1 MEPTMCIFSPSASI
15 PVKCVDFAAIG
26 LEHHV
31 ATFSIVPAVPWILP
45 LSSGAEKRIV
55 RRE

>member
-1 MEPTMCIFSPSASI
+1 MCIFSPSASI